1 MVKYKTLKFVLI
13 LSTIC
18 SRLMKTKLLS
28 ELEQEVMNIVWEFET
43 CSVRDVLEQISKQ
56 KELAY
61 TTVATI
67 LQRLYEK
74 GLVVRNDK
82 DFAVHYAP
90 KVSKESYSKN
100 MAKSFIQ
107 KFVGTFG
114 DIAIASFAE
123 SVDKLP
129 KEKKKY
135 FLSLLDQYD
144 KNS

>member
-1 MVKYKTLKFVLI
+1 
-13 LSTIC
+13 
-18 SRLMKTKLLS
+18 MKTKPLS
-28 ELEQEVMNIVWEFET
+28 ELEQRAMNIVWELET

-67 LQRLYEK
+67 LQRLCEK
-74 GLVVRNDK
+74 GLVVRKDK
-82 DFAVHYAP
+82 DFTVHYAAR
-90 KVSKESYSKN
+90 VSKEAYSKN

-107 KFVGTFG
+107 KFVGNFG
-114 DIAIASFAE
+114 DMAIASFAE

-129 KEKKKY
+129 KEKKEY
-135 FLSLLDQYD
+135 FLSLLEQYD

>member
-1 MVKYKTLKFVLI
+1 
-13 LSTIC
+13 
-18 SRLMKTKLLS
+18 MKTKPLS
-28 ELEQEVMNIVWEFET
+28 ELEQEVMNIVWEFEA

-67 LQRLYEK
+67 LQRLFEK
-74 GLVVRNDK
+74 GLVVRKDK
-82 DFAVHYAP
+82 DFVVQYAA
-90 KVSKESYSKN
+90 KVSKETYSKS

-129 KEKKKY
+129 KEKKEY
-135 FLSLLDQYD
+135 FLRLLEQYD

>member
-1 MVKYKTLKFVLI
+1 
-13 LSTIC
+13 
-18 SRLMKTKLLS
+18 MKTKLLS